1 MKKGLN
7 LTLFAILA
15 LALPY
20 TVAQAETTAVAGQVT
35 VAAPAKPVVATEAT
49 PVAPETISEKKVAA
63 EKNLKA
69 IQAQFSLFATRTQAA
84 IDRLTLKKVDT
95 TKAQAEL
102 ALTNTSLGLTKTNL
116 DLLAKVT
123 VTDDMTDTTE
133 LKAALKTVEDNLKDA
148 RTHLINSLTELKA
161 AVATTIDAQVQ

>member
-35 VAAPAKPVVATEAT
+35 VAAPAKPAVAAET
-49 PVAPETISEKKVAA
+49 PVTPETITEKKAAA
-63 EKNLKA
+63 EKNLQA
-69 IQAQFSLFATRTQAA
+69 IAAQFTLFASRTQIA

-133 LKAALKTVEDNLKDA
+133 LKAVLKTVEDNLKDA
-148 RTHLINSLTELKA
+148 RAHLISSLTELKA